1 VTAMLGPKRPEF
13 DYQLDN
19 ECPACGEHANI
30 AEATDGEACTC
41 GSCGAALVAV
51 AYEDNIMR
59 LHVEDDL
66 NDDELTDDQSPLC
79 DASIHYRED
88 DGSDVIPW

>member
-1 VTAMLGPKRPEF
+1 MTAMLGPKRPEF

-66 NDDELTDDQSPLC
+66 NDDELTDDHRIQG
-79 DASIHYRED
+79 AQQ
-88 DGSDVIPW
+88 GSAFIVSLI